1 MYNYDDDDHLI
12 RVNLEQVAMD
22 IDWLQHIVVEVLGA
36 QAPDVGFTD
45 VGPYDIEVWVDGGKF
60 DKVVYETSVDDLFAV
75 IKTAYPEFDWEI

>member
-45 VGPYDIEVWVDGGKF
+45 VGPYDVEVWVDGGRF